1 MSPKKIGERKKGNVP
16 SSGTPTEKRRP
27 RERSARFEERDRS
40 PMKSP
45 MMAWSTVCDDYFR
58 VADYPTRT
66 PFEPCIGSCFHLPSQ
81 VLAETEFFI
90 QRDKQVHLCVCAGLR
105 PSCSGRIRM
114 ANRGILLRA
123 RHRTNTY
130 KSPRRMGSYDRR
142 ICPRSGGP
150 SAACG
155 RRRRKTRTHRTA
167 PRC

>member
-1 MSPKKIGERKKGNVP
+1 VWIGNAKRP
-16 SSGTPTEKRRP
+16 SIEGSFPDPGFWIPVAMPTSHYL
-27 RERSARFEERDRS
+27 SAC
-40 PMKSP
+40 P
-45 MMAWSTVCDDYFR
+45 DYFR
-58 VADYPTRT
+58 LADYPIRT
-66 PFEPCIGSCFHLPSQ
+66 PFKLCIGSCFHLPSQ
-81 VLAETEFFI
+81 VLAETALFMI
-90 QRDKQVHLCVCAGLR
+90 QRDKQAHFCVCAGLR

-114 ANRGILLRA
+114 ANRGTLLRP

-155 RRRRKTRTHRTA
+155 RRRRKTHTHRTA